1 MSIKTYADNPE
12 SLGKILW
19 AVQTAMTHVLAPVP
33 VRVTKQDLRDME
45 RGAIKPR
52 GLLTHRDGDDL
63 ELWVEYGPLSARLA
77 ASLIVAAN
85 AASFYKRGG
94 EDGNENEIWWAVDRM
109 QKPVVPDAVLEDP
122 NMAGRAAWS
131 ILDRVEYNI
140 LPDAMLGE
148 AALRLLGRLK
158 AELAHSLLYMNTG
171 L

>member
-19 AVQTAMTHVLAPVP
+19 AVQTAMAHVLAPVP
-33 VRVTKQDLRDME
+33 VKVTEQDLRDME

-52 GLLTHRDGDDL
+52 GLLTHREGDTL

-77 ASLIVAAN
+77 ANLIAAAN
-85 AASFYKRGG
+85 AASFNQRGG
-94 EDGNENEIWWAVDRM
+94 EDGDIWRATDLMR
-109 QKPVVPDAVLEDP
+109 KPVVPEVVLEDP

-140 LPDAMLGE
+140 LPDVTLGT
-148 AALRLLGRLK
+148 AALRLIGRLK
-158 AELAHSLLYMNTG
+158 SELAHSLLYVDTG